1 MLCVCSFVYLLID
14 GNWVLC
20 VETEDVCNG
29 MRLSKSNQ
37 NPIFFERP
45 YLLFF
50 AANAMPRCRRII
62 ESLAERGK
70 MVFEGGLD
78 LVSE

>member
-1 MLCVCSFVYLLID
+1 MYLLID

-29 MRLSKSNQ
+29 MLIKVKPEPNLLRAAVS
-37 NPIFFERP
+37 FVFCRERNA
-45 YLLFF
+45 
-50 AANAMPRCRRII
+50 AANHRI